1 LENQIVRPKVT
12 FTSEQIEF
20 QLDQEDHVID
30 WLLSIAKAELR
41 TVEQIE
47 YIFCT
52 DKYLLQVNKQYLNH
66 DYFTDVIT
74 FPLQESPLEATVMIS
89 IDRVRENAE
98 LYKTTFSNELHRVM
112 VHGLLHLLD
121 YKDSNDEEKK
131 QMRTKENNSLA
142 KRTFV

>member
-1 LENQIVRPKVT
+1 MENQIVRPKVT

-41 TVEQIE
+41 NVEQIE

>member
-41 TVEQIE
+41 NVEQIE